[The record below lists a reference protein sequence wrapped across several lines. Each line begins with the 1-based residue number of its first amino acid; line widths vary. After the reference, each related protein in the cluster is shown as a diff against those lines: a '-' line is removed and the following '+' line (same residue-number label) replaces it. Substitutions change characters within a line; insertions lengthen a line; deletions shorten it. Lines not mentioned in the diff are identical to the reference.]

1 MPTESHTTAPN
12 LHIDAANGVTY
23 RYRRFG
29 TPPAPACPWSFCST
43 TAAPPLASFDPATLH
58 GGGAEGYTD
67 YPAISG

>member
-29 TPPAPACPWSFCST
+29 TPTST
-43 TAAPPLASFDPATLH
+43 GVPLVFLQHYRGTLANW
-58 GGGAEGYTD
+58 G
-67 YPAISG
+67 PF